1 MPSIKPFYPSDTLLK
16 MEFLIN
22 GVNKGLDVFLT
33 EGKVHFELNKIP
45 FAKFTFTCSEDDF
58 KGAQSSP
65 IQSLNRGQGTVP
77 ITIEVKISFEKEM
90 KTLFKGVVKSLDIE
104 HENCNVVA
112 KIECKD
118 VALRLTQTSSEA
130 ENNNQPFGE
139 RLTTYTNDL
148 QLSENLSGQSW
159 SEEHITQNNTAVP
172 WDYLIGF
179 LDSIGMLV
187 GLRNTEFTGIDIVN
201 PEITTAYMAENGI
214 NVFAYTGRVDPE
226 RRRSMVTIQ
235 HWDIENQAV
244 NTVTS
249 QQEATENTHTVRIDQ
264 TNLQPATLQRIAD
277 TIIAKSKI
285 ASISGKVTTFGN
297 LKAKIGEYISFNK
310 VNPEIDKETLLISVE
325 EHLISNGCWKTEFT
339 YGLESERSFTENTTT
354 GVNNAHA
361 QVGQSNTVN
370 GLLIGI
376 VTQIEEDPNNQ
387 FRIKVRIPM
396 LSENGEGVWARL
408 ATMNA
413 ANNMGSYF
421 IPSVNDEVILGCL
434 GNNPDTPIIL
444 GSLYSSTRAM
454 PFPITQDNF
463 FKGFVTK
470 EGTKIVIDDDKKSIE
485 LSTKKG
491 NKLTISDDLKGFV
504 IEDENS
510 NKITLDDQGISI
522 ESFKDLNLKASGNIK
537 IEGTQIAIEGSAK
550 TDIKGGTVNIN

>member
-1 MPSIKPFYPSDTLLK
+1 MPTVKPFFPTDTLLK
-16 MEFLIN
+16 LEFLIN
-22 GVNKGLDVFLT
+22 GVNKGLDSFLT

-45 FAKFTFTCSEDDF
+45 FAKFTFACSEEDF
-58 KGAQSSP
+58 KENQDSP
-65 IQSLNRGQGTVP
+65 IHSLNRAQGSTP
-77 ITIEVKISFEKEM
+77 IEIEIKISFEKEM
-90 KTLFKGVVKSLDIE
+90 KTLFKGVIKSLDLE

-112 KIECKD
+112 RIECKD
-118 VALRLTQTSSEA
+118 VALRLSQTATEA
-130 ENNNQPFGE
+130 ENNDQNFGE
-139 RLTTYTNDL
+139 RFETYTSDL
-148 QLSENLSGQSW
+148 ELSSNLTGQSW
-159 SEEHITQNNTAVP
+159 SEENITQNNNAVP

-187 GLRNTEFTGIDIVN
+187 SLRNAECAGIDILT
-201 PEITTAYMAENGI
+201 PASTATYMAENGI

-226 RRRSMVTIQ
+226 RRRSMVSIQ
-235 HWDIENQAV
+235 HWDVETQAV

-249 QQEATENTHTVRIDQ
+249 SQEGTENAHTVRIDQ

-285 ASISGKVTTFGN
+285 ASVSGKVTTFGN
-297 LKAKIGEYISFNK
+297 LKAKIGEYIGFNK
-310 VNPEIDKETLLISVE
+310 VNPEIDKETLLISIE
-325 EHLISNGCWKTEFT
+325 EHLISNGCWKTEYT

-370 GLLIGI
+370 GLMIGI

-396 LSENGEGVWARL
+396 LSETGEGVWARL

-413 ANNMGSYF
+413 ANEMGSYF
-421 IPSVNDEVILGCL
+421 IPSVDDEVILGCL
-434 GNNPDTPIIL
+434 GNNPDTPVIL

-454 PFPITQDNF
+454 PFPITADNF
-463 FKGFVTK
+463 IKGFVTK
-470 EGTKIVIDDDKKSIE
+470 EGTKIVIDDEKKSIE

-491 NKLTISDDLKGFV
+491 NILTISDDLKGFA

-510 NKITLDDQGISI
+510 NKITLDDKGITI
-522 ESFKDLNLKASGNIK
+522 ESSKDLNLKATGNIK
-537 IEGTQIAIEGSAK
+537 IEGAQITIESSG
-550 TDIKGGTVNIN
+550 TMTVKGATVNIN

>member
-1 MPSIKPFYPSDTLLK
+1 MANVKPFYPSDTLLK

-22 GVNKGLDVFLT
+22 GVNKGLDNFLT

-58 KGAQSSP
+58 KEKEGSP

-77 ITIEVKISFEKEM
+77 INIEVKIAFEKEM
-90 KTLFKGVVKSLDIE
+90 KTLFKGVIKSLDIE

-112 KIECKD
+112 RIECKD

-130 ENNNQPFGE
+130 ENNDQNFGE
-139 RLTTYTNDL
+139 RLATYTNGL
-148 QLSENLSGQSW
+148 ELSENLSGQSW
-159 SEEHITQNNTAVP
+159 SEEYITQNNTAVP

-187 GLRNTEFTGIDIVN
+187 ALRNAEFTGIDIVH
-201 PEITTAYMAENGI
+201 PEIVATYMAENGI
-214 NVFAYTGRVDPE
+214 NLFAYTGRVDPE
-226 RRRSMVTIQ
+226 RRRSMVSIQ
-235 HWDIENQAV
+235 HWDIENQTV

-339 YGLESERSFTENTTT
+339 YGLESERSFTESTTT
-354 GVNNAHA
+354 GINNAHA

-413 ANNMGSYF
+413 ANEMGSYF
-421 IPSVNDEVILGCL
+421 IPNVDDEVILGCL

-463 FKGFVTK
+463 IKGFVTK
-470 EGTKIVIDDDKKSIE
+470 EGTKIVLDDDKKSIE

-491 NKLTISDDLKGFV
+491 NKITISDDLKGIV

-510 NKITLDDQGISI
+510 NKITMDDQGITV
-522 ESFKDLNLKASGNIK
+522 ESFKDLNLKAKGNIK
-537 IEGTQIAIEGSAK
+537 IEGMQIAAEASAK
-550 TDIKGGTVNIN
+550 MDLKGGIVNIN

>member
-1 MPSIKPFYPSDTLLK
+1 MSTVKPFYPDDSLLK
-16 MEFLIN
+16 LEFLIN
-22 GVNKGLDVFLT
+22 GVNQGLDSFLT

-45 FAKFTFTCSEDDF
+45 FAKFTFICSEEDF
-58 KGAQSSP
+58 KENQDSP
-65 IQSLNRGQGTVP
+65 IQSLNRPEGSTA
-77 ITIEVKISFEKEM
+77 IEIEVKIAFEKEM
-90 KTLFKGVVKSLDIE
+90 KTLFKGIIRSLDIE

-112 KIECKD
+112 RIECKD
-118 VALRLTQTSSEA
+118 IALRLSQTSSEA
-130 ENNNQPFGE
+130 ENNNQTFGE

-148 QLSENLSGQSW
+148 QLSDNLLNQSW
-159 SEEHITQNNTAVP
+159 SEEQITQNNNAVP

-187 GLRNTEFTGIDIVN
+187 ALRNTEFTGVDIVN
-201 PEITTAYMAENGI
+201 PETTATYMAENGI

-226 RRRSMVTIQ
+226 RRRSIVSIQ
-235 HWDIENQAV
+235 HWDVENQTV

-249 QQEATENTHTVRIDQ
+249 EQDATENPHTVRIDQ
-264 TNLQPATLQRIAD
+264 TNLLPETIQRIAD

-297 LKAKIGEYISFNK
+297 LNAKIGEYIGFSK
-310 VNPEIDKETLLISVE
+310 VNPEIDKQTLLISIE
-325 EHLISNGCWKTEFT
+325 EHLISNGCWKTEYT
-339 YGLESERSFTENTTT
+339 YGLENERSFTENTTT
-354 GVNNAHA
+354 GINNAHA

-396 LSENGEGVWARL
+396 LSESGEGVWARL

-413 ANNMGSYF
+413 ANEMGSYF
-421 IPSVNDEVILGCL
+421 IPNVDDEVILGCL

-444 GSLYSSTRAM
+444 GSLYSSSRAM
-454 PFPITQDNF
+454 PLPITKDNF
-463 FKGFVTK
+463 IKGFVTK
-470 EGTKIVIDDDKKSIE
+470 EGTKIIMDDEKKSIE

-504 IEDENS
+504 IEDENK
-510 NKITLDDQGISI
+510 NKITLDDQGITI
-522 ESFKDLNLKASGNIK
+522 ESCKDFNVKAKGNIK
-537 IEGTQIAIEGSAK
+537 IEGVQIAQEASAK
-550 TDIKGGTVNIN
+550 MNLKGSMINLN